1 MKALPEGIEVRRIR
15 IEDIG
20 SFREAVGSVARE
32 RRWLLTLDAYP
43 AEATAAFVRDTMAK
57 GHPQFVA
64 VREGRVVGWCD
75 IVPMAPFEGFRHNG
89 RLGMG
94 VIADWRGRGLG
105 GALIDAALE
114 AAPRSGFT
122 RIELE
127 AFASNTA
134 ALGLYRSRGFEQEGL
149 KRGVRILDGQVE
161 DFVCMALRLG

>member
-1 MKALPEGIEVRRIR
+1 
-15 IEDIG
+15 
-20 SFREAVGSVARE
+20 
-32 RRWLLTLDAYP
+32 
-43 AEATAAFVRDTMAK
+43 
-57 GHPQFVA
+57 
-64 VREGRVVGWCD
+64 
-75 IVPMAPFEGFRHNG
+75 
-89 RLGMG
+89 MG
-94 VIADWRGRGLG
+94 VVSDWRGLGLG